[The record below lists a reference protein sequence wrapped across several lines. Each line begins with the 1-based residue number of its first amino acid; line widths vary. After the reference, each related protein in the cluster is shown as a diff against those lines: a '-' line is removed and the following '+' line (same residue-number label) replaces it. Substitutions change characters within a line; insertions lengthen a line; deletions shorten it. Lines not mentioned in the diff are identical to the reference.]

1 MFHLKKVDYG
11 LTNNIM
17 AESPSH
23 ILGELIGNFFEDAMK
38 KPIEKFA
45 VENSLYFDTIG
56 EREARKGKKITW
68 EDADGNHHDLD
79 YVLERGGTDQKIG
92 LPVAFIELA
101 WRRYTKHSKN
111 KAQEISGAINP
122 IVERFRST
130 QPFKGA
136 ILSGEFTSN
145 SLEQLKSQGFSVLY
159 ITFNDLVSSFK
170 ANGLDIYFDEE
181 TSESE
186 LSKIVDKWKATS
198 ESVLAKIRNDLL
210 KRCSTKV
217 NAFVKE
223 LSTSVNRRIKSIHIL
238 PLHGSSVLLSSIDS
252 AIKYINEY
260 ESLPLDAELQYI
272 EIIVRYTNG
281 SHIDCHFKNKQ
292 QTIDFLN
299 MIS

>member
-1 MFHLKKVDYG
+1 
-11 LTNNIM
+11 M

-23 ILGELIGNFFEDAMK
+23 ILGELIGNFFEGAMK
-38 KPIEKFA
+38 KPIEKFSK
-45 VENSLYFDTIG
+45 ENNLYFDTIG
-56 EREARKGKKITW
+56 ERRARKGKKITW

-79 YVLERGGTDQKIG
+79 YVLERNGTEDRIG

-122 IVERFRST
+122 IVERFRRT

-136 ILSGEFTSN
+136 ILSGEFTNN
-145 SLEQLKSQGFSVLY
+145 SLEQLRSQGFSVLY
-159 ITFNDLVSSFK
+159 VPFNDLVSSFK
-170 ANGLDIYFDEE
+170 ANGLNIFFDEE
-181 TSESE
+181 TSEQA
-186 LSKIVDKWKATS
+186 LSRIVDRWKATPDA
-198 ESVLAKIRNDLL
+198 VLGEIRDDLL
-210 KRCSTKV
+210 ERCSDRIT
-217 NAFVKE
+217 AFIDE
-223 LSTSVNRRIKSIHIL
+223 LSTSVNRRIESIHIL
-238 PLHGSSVLLSSIDS
+238 PLHGSSVLLPSVDS
-252 AIKYINEY
+252 AIKFINEY
-260 ESLPLDAELQYI
+260 ASLPPDAELQYF

>member
-1 MFHLKKVDYG
+1 
-11 LTNNIM
+11 M

-38 KPIEKFA
+38 KPIEKFS
-45 VENSLYFDTIG
+45 VENNLYFDTIG

-79 YVLERGGTDQKIG
+79 YVLERGGTEKEIG

-122 IVERFRST
+122 IVEKYKRT

-145 SLEQLKSQGFSVLY
+145 SLEQLRSQGFSVLY

-170 ANGLDIYFDEE
+170 ANGLDIYFDED
-181 TSESE
+181 TSEDE
-186 LSKIVDKWKATS
+186 LSKIVDKWKATP
-198 ESVLAKIRNDLL
+198 ENVLAKIRDDLL
-210 KRCSTKV
+210 KRCATKV
-217 NAFVKE
+217 DAFVKE
-223 LSTSVNRRIKSIHIL
+223 LSASVNRKIQSIYVL
-238 PLHGSSVLLSSIDS
+238 PLHGSSVLLPSIDS

-260 ESLPLDAELQYI
+260 EALPQDAELQYI
-272 EIIVRYTNG
+272 EIIVRFTNG
-281 SHIDCHFKNKQ
+281 SHINGHFKNKQ
-292 QTIDFLN
+292 ETVDFLN

>member
-1 MFHLKKVDYG
+1 
-11 LTNNIM
+11 M

-38 KPIEKFA
+38 EPIQRFSD
-45 VENSLYFDTIG
+45 ENGLYFDTIG
-56 EREARKGKKITW
+56 ERKARKGKKITW

-79 YVLERGGTDQKIG
+79 YVLEKGGTETRIG

-122 IVERFRST
+122 IVERFRKT

-170 ANGLDIYFDEE
+170 ANGLDIFFDED
-181 TSESE
+181 TSEEE
-186 LSKIVDKWKATS
+186 LSRIVDKWKATP
-198 ESVLAKIRNDLL
+198 ENVLKTIRDNLL
-210 KRCSTKV
+210 SRCANKV
-217 NAFVKE
+217 NAFVEE
-223 LSTSVNRRIKSIHIL
+223 LSASVNRRIESIHIL
-238 PLHGSSVLLSSIDS
+238 PLHGSSVLLPSIDS
-252 AIKYINEY
+252 AIKYITEY
-260 ESLPLDAELQYI
+260 ALLPQEAELQYI
-272 EIIVRYTNG
+272 EVIVKYTNG
-281 SHIDCHFKNKQ
+281 SHIDCHFKTKQ

-299 MIS
+299 MIN